1 MFNKGHLC
9 KNFSET
15 KKQAQRLKWPD
26 KWPVL
31 LEVEVV
37 EVKLLEVVLFFRSRK
52 SLSIFLS
59 NFKICIWIFLFYLKN
74 VREEVDFLKTFK
86 VCCFLLGGSMDI
98 IFGLI

>member
-1 MFNKGHLC
+1 MFDKGHLC

-31 LEVEVV
+31 LE
-37 EVKLLEVVLFFRSRK
+37 FFRSRK

-59 NFKICIWIFLFYLKN
+59 NFKICIWIFLFYQKN
-74 VREEVDFLKTFK
+74 VREKVDFLKTFK